1 MVDLFMQCSALLCGC
16 GRHRYRL
23 SRCWDA
29 SLPTVCSV
37 MLNPST
43 ADAFQDDPTIRR
55 CIGFA
60 RAWGYGELQ
69 VVNLYSLRTPS
80 PAALKKAA
88 PRNGPDHDAHL
99 FEAAATAARVVVA
112 WGNHGT
118 RARVAA
124 VLPRL
129 RAAAGQVLC
138 LGQTK
143 TGAPR
148 HPLYVPA
155 VTQLVEYAR

>member
-1 MVDLFMQCSALLCGC
+1 MLCNALLCGC

-29 SLPTVCSV
+29 SLPTVCFV

-69 VVNLYSLRTPS
+69 VVNLHSLRTPS

-88 PRNGPDHDAHL
+88 QRNGLDHDAHL
-99 FEAAATAARVVVA
+99 FEAAAAAGRVVVA
-112 WGNHGT
+112 WGNHGD

-129 RAAAGQVLC
+129 RAAAGPVQC

-143 TGAPR
+143 AGAPR

-155 VTQLVEYAR
+155 VTQPVEYTG

>member
-1 MVDLFMQCSALLCGC
+1 MQCSALLCGC

-23 SRCWDA
+23 SRCWDV
-29 SLPTVCSV
+29 SLPAVCFV

-88 PRNGPDHDAHL
+88 LRNGPDHDAHL
-99 FEAAATAARVVVA
+99 FEAAAAAARVVVA
-112 WGNHGT
+112 WGNHGD
-118 RARVAA
+118 RVRVAA

-155 VTQLVEYAR
+155 VTQPVDYTG

>member
-1 MVDLFMQCSALLCGC
+1 
-16 GRHRYRL
+16 
-23 SRCWDA
+23 
-29 SLPTVCSV
+29 

-60 RAWGYGELQ
+60 RAWGFGGLE
-69 VVNLYSLRTPS
+69 VVNLYSFRTS
-80 PAALKKAA
+80 FPAELKKAA
-88 PRNGPDHDAHL
+88 QPNGTDNDAHL
-99 FEAAATAARVVVA
+99 LEAVAGAAQVIAA
-112 WGNHGT
+112 WGNHGDSG
-118 RARVAA
+118 RVAA
-124 VLPRL
+124 LMQQL

-138 LGQTK
+138 LGQTR

-155 VTQLVEYAR
+155 ATQPVGYTR

>member
-1 MVDLFMQCSALLCGC
+1 MQCSALLCGC

-29 SLPTVCSV
+29 SLPIICFV

-60 RAWGYGELQ
+60 RAWGYGGLQ

-80 PAALKKAA
+80 PAELKKASQ
-88 PRNGPDHDAHL
+88 PNGPDHDAL
-99 FEAAATAARVVVA
+99 LLEAVAAAARAVVA
-112 WGNHGT
+112 WGNHGD

-129 RAAAGQVLC
+129 RAAAGPVLC

-155 VTQLVEYAR
+155 ATQPVDYTG